1 MMSTHPVT
9 RRLAVLVLLIST
21 AALTRDITSEHYR
34 HTCPPNQT
42 RSTATL
48 AR

>member
-1 MMSTHPVT
+1 MLNDP
-9 RRLAVLVLLIST
+9 RLSRLVVLVLLIST
-21 AALTRDITSEHYR
+21 AVISRDITSEHYR